1 MVPTNKIK
9 NAILSGVTSNAFS
22 RRACWE
28 TGVMSPYP
36 VVVTVTVA

>member
-1 MVPTNKIK
+1 MR
-9 NAILSGVTSNAFS
+9 SGVTSSAFS
-22 RRACWE
+22 SRACCD